1 MFEFDRTQRLRSR
14 KKIETLFKQG
24 KGFLI
29 FPISVRYCVREG
41 EGKVGVLITCPKR
54 YHKLAVNRNRVKRL
68 LRENYRLNSEQIR
81 QFAKQQNLSID
92 FSMTYVDKQ
101 VPSFEKIQETV
112 LQILERLHLEIDTAQ
127 NKTDNEDKEN

>member
-29 FPISVRYCVREG
+29 FPISVRYCVKEDNGRIS
-41 EGKVGVLITCPKR
+41 VLVSCPKR
-54 YHKLAVNRNRVKRL
+54 YQKLAVNRNRVKRL
-68 LRENYRLNSEQIR
+68 IRESYRLNSQLIKQIA
-81 QFAKQQNLSID
+81 QKNNLNID

-101 VPSFEKIQETV
+101 IPCFEQIQSV
-112 LQILERLHLEIDTAQ
+112 VIHVLERLILELNTTTNDQ
-127 NKTDNEDKEN
+127 NNSDKED